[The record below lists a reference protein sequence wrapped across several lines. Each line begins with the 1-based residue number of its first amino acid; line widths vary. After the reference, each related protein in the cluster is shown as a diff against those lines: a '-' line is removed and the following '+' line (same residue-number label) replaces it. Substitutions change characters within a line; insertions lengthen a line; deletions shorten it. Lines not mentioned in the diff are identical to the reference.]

1 MGSSD
6 WLNKLNA
13 LGAKPA
19 YQSQYQGAIDNL
31 LNTISN
37 RKEFSYDFKK
47 DPLYQNYKDIY
58 TKLGNEASMNAVA
71 NASNM
76 TGGYGNSYAVTA
88 GAQANQQYL
97 TQLNSMIPQ
106 LAQAAMDKYQME
118 TQNLY
123 NQYSMYGDAEDR
135 NYGQYRDRVSDY
147 YTDRDYYT
155 TGYNNERNLEYQQE
169 RDRVSD
175 AQWQK
180 NYDYNAAMDAISNAQ
195 WKQNFDYN
203 AARDAISDAQWQQ
216 SFDESKR
223 QYDQNYALSKAK
235 ASGSTGSETGS
246 SLASGS
252 SMATKTDLSKYIA
265 NAKSLTH
272 AATSSQNPAKQ
283 YAESLYNKGK
293 ISAEQ
298 YKQILSAI
306 N

>member
-6 WLNKLNA
+6 WLNQLNA
-13 LGAKPA
+13 LGAKPT
-19 YQSQYQGAIDNL
+19 YTSQYQGIIDNL
-31 LNTISN
+31 MNTISN
-37 RKEFSYDFKK
+37 RKEFSYDFNK
-47 DPLYQNYKDIY
+47 DPLYQQYKDNY
-58 TKLGNEASMNAVA
+58 TKLGNEAAMNAVA

-106 LAQAAMDKYQME
+106 LAQAALDKYSME

-123 NQYSMYGDAEDR
+123 NQYNMYGDAEDR
-135 NYGQYRDRVSDY
+135 KYGQYRDSVSDW
-147 YTDRDYYT
+147 YTDRDYFT
-155 TGYNNERNLEYQQE
+155 NGYFNDRNFEYQQE
-169 RDRVSD
+169 RDKVSD
-175 AQWQK
+175 AQWQQSFD
-180 NYDYNAAMDAISNAQ
+180 NSNSQ

-203 AARDAISDAQWQQ
+203 AARDAIADAQWQK

-223 QYDQNYALSKAK
+223 QYDQNYALNAAK
-235 ASGSTGSETGS
+235 AAASSTGSSGR
-246 SLASGS
+246 SGS
-252 SMATKTDLSKYIA
+252 STSSKSAATSADMSKYIA

-272 AATSSQNPAKQ
+272 AATSSQNPAKM
-283 YAESLYNKGK
+283 YAESLYNKGS
-293 ISAEQ
+293 ISANQ